1 MQIIETEVIEGNA
14 PTEGFL
20 VEFRGDGGEKV
31 SVHMAQTDNGNLTRH
46 NALQKAQVL
55 LLQASRFGM
64 TDAEDEDSDEEPSEA
79 VESLRQEQQE
89 KSDAQHGGSALQE
102 GLEDTFPA
110 SDPVSASH
118 TSTAAGDGKH

>member
-1 MQIIETEVIEGNA
+1 MQIIATEVTEGLGPN
-14 PTEGFL
+14 EGFL

-31 SVHMAQTDNGNLTRH
+31 SVHLAQTENGNLTSH

-64 TDAEDEDSDEEPSEA
+64 TDAEDEDLGGEPSEA
-79 VESLRQEQQE
+79 VESLRQEQEE
-89 KSDAQHGGSALQE
+89 KADAQHGGSELQE

-118 TSTAAGDGKH
+118 TSTVAGDSKH